1 MLFKEVKE
9 YSNRKRINV
18 NQDDGL
24 CPGDSVIVMTSKEY
38 EDFKNDVVELQDIIS
53 NLKNE
58 NQLLKNQERNLKEI
72 MENITNP
79 IYENHKKEMQDKE
92 LQIKQLTDELNTLKK
107 VCSQYNLDMTGL
119 NTIDI
124 VIFRKHK
131 KLINDFN
138 NSIWVN
144 VEDAKI
150 IDADTK
156 KITNEINNKK

>member
-1 MLFKEVKE
+1 MQ
-9 YSNRKRINV
+9 I
-18 NQDDGL
+18 
-24 CPGDSVIVMTSKEY
+24 MT
-38 EDFKNDVVELQDIIS
+38 
-53 NLKNE
+53 
-58 NQLLKNQERNLKEI
+58 
-72 MENITNP
+72 
-79 IYENHKKEMQDKE
+79 
-92 LQIKQLTDELNTLKK
+92 LTDELNTLKK